1 MVISQTPYRIS
12 FFGGGTDYPA
22 WYEQNGGAVLSTTIN
37 KYCYITCRHL
47 PPFFNHKHRFVWSQ
61 IELVNDIAETKHPV
75 IKAVLQYMNQK
86 EGLEIHHVGDLPA
99 QSGIGSSSSFTVGML
114 NTMFALN
121 GQMKSKQELGEL
133 AIHIEQKVIRETVGS
148 QDQLAAAYG
157 GFNRIDFSATGF
169 AVRPVIAP
177 AERFERLGKNL
188 MMFFTGISRTAAQV
202 AQSKVENFGKREAH
216 LNSMR
221 AMVDEAQGILQN
233 TNESLD
239 DFGKLLHEA
248 WDLKRGL
255 SEKVSNSVID
265 DIYSA
270 AMKAGSLGG
279 KLLGAGGG
287 GFLLFYVPP
296 EKQDSVRESLRHLIE
311 VDFRFE
317 NRGSQIVFYS
327 PGMAIYTP
335 DNPRVR
341 LRLAK

>member
-1 MVISQTPYRIS
+1 MIISQTPYRIS

-22 WYEQNGGAVLSTTIN
+22 WYESHGGAVLSTSIN

-61 IELVNDIAETKHPV
+61 IELVNDIADTKHPV
-75 IKAVLQYMNQK
+75 IRAVLRHMNQK

-99 QSGIGSSSSFTVGML
+99 QSGIGSSSSFTVGLL
-114 NTMFALN
+114 NTMFALR
-121 GQMKSKQELGEL
+121 GEMKSKQELGEL
-133 AIHIEQKVIRETVGS
+133 AIHIEQKVIGEVVGS
-148 QDQLAAAYG
+148 QDQVAAAFG
-157 GFNRIDFSATGF
+157 GFNRIDFSAQGF
-169 AVRPVIAP
+169 SVKPVIAP

-188 MMFFTGISRTAAQV
+188 MMFFTGISRTAALV
-202 AQSKVENFGKREAH
+202 AQSKVENFSKRESH
-216 LNSMR
+216 LHSMR

-233 TNESLD
+233 KSHSLD
-239 DFGKLLHEA
+239 EFGKLLHKA

-255 SEKVSNSVID
+255 SDKVSNSTID
-265 DIYSA
+265 EIYSA

-296 EKQDSVRESLRHLIE
+296 EKQESVREKLRHLIE
-311 VDFRFE
+311 VDFRFD

-327 PGMAIYTP
+327 PSMAIYTP
-335 DNPRVR
+335 DNPR
-341 LRLAK
+341 LD